1 MRRKT
6 TTPQPAKSMR
16 NLPAKTLS
24 AKAAKG
30 VKGGDKSV
38 AVKKGSS
45 DLPSES
51 LSFNFTKI
59 EYKNTP

>member
-6 TTPQPAKSMR
+6 AKSKSAKSMR
-16 NLPAKTLS
+16 TLPAKTLG
-24 AKAAKG
+24 AKAARG